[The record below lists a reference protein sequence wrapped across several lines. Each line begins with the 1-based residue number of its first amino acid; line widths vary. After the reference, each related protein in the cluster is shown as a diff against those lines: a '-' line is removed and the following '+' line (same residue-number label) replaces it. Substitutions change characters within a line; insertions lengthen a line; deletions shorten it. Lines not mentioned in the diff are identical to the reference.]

1 MAMIGFLVE
10 EALRDLRRAGRLA
23 ASAVLL
29 IALAM
34 VAAGAFWF
42 LSENLGTALAGWR
55 DRVRVIVYLKAESAE
70 PDALLARVREVPG
83 VASARYVGKADA
95 LALLRQTLGPE
106 ASVAEHLGAN
116 PLPASLQI
124 TPSAAGS
131 TPEGARDLLAA
142 LSALPEADEV
152 AGGTDW
158 VDRLAQWR
166 RLLQALSVGAGGVLG
181 VAAVLTVTTATTLVL
196 HARRREIEIMR
207 LVGAPELVIRLPLV
221 LQGGAQGFL
230 GAVVALALL
239 AVSYRFLAP
248 RLELLVSPTLGLPQL
263 HFLAPATVV
272 GLAALGTALGG
283 IGAILARTPRDARA

>member
-1 MAMIGFLVE
+1 VIGFLVE
-10 EALRDLRRAGRLA
+10 EAVRDLRRAGRLA

-29 IALAM
+29 VALAM

-42 LSENLGTALAGWR
+42 LSENLGTALAQWR
-55 DRVRVIVYLKAESAE
+55 DRVHVIVYLKAEAAD

-95 LALLRQTLGPE
+95 LALLRETLGPE
-106 ASVAEHLGAN
+106 ASVAEHLSAN

-124 TPSAAGS
+124 TPSAEGS
-131 TPEGARDLLAA
+131 TPEGARDLMAA

-166 RLLQALSVGAGGVLG
+166 RLLQALSVGAGAVLG

-207 LVGAPELVIRLPLV
+207 LVGAPEMVIRLPLV

-230 GAVVALALL
+230 GAAVALAIL
-239 AVSYRFLAP
+239 AVSHRFLGP
-248 RLELLVSPTLGLPQL
+248 RLELLVSPTLGIPQL
-263 HFLAPATVV
+263 HFFTPATVL
-272 GLAALGTALGG
+272 GLAVLGTALGG